1 MNINTKQ
8 ITAIAVLSFFAYAAN
23 AQTATFTGDSFGT
36 ENVEGLRITPEGD
49 AAPANFVTD
58 NTSNQV
64 ITDNEQT
71 DVGTDRVITN
81 LNKAGTATASATTST
96 VGQGGQGPHSVSISN
111 NGININTVTSST
123 NTASLDRYTQS
134 VQTVDLDI
142 NSPTFTESVTVYTSW
157 ATAANA
163 GADGTRIFEDDG
175 TATSLADALQQV
187 DDQITVIN
195 ANDSNVA
202 AALEVDDDPTTTG
215 GTLNVGG
222 NLRVGAIGDVEA
234 SIGANAGAITT
245 LNGDATVV
253 GSVANSIDALATG
266 AVAGNTGAIAG
277 NTGAIAGNTGAITTL
292 NGDDTV
298 VGSVANSIAVANA
311 DSGISSNGIAG
322 VVEKQTNA
330 AGDEIIQLG
339 SNTFSFNNTTDTIS
353 TSSGV
358 INLAADVAITGD
370 LEVAGDVFVGGR
382 SQGVQSQIDNNRED
396 IDRNAR
402 GIAMVAALQHTTVLP
417 GMTQA
422 LDLSAAHF
430 EGETGLAIN
439 YSRRINDN
447 VQINFGAAS
456 TSDFDESVVK
466 AGIGWQW

>member
-8 ITAIAVLSFFAYAAN
+8 ITAIAVLQFFAYAAN
-23 AQTATFTGDSFGT
+23 AQSAIFTGDSFGA

-49 AAPANFVTD
+49 AQPVNFVTD
-58 NTSNQV
+58 DSSAEALTV
-64 ITDNEQT
+64 DEQT
-71 DVGTDRVITN
+71 NDGTDLVVTN
-81 LNKAGTATASATTST
+81 LNKAGTAAASVTNSI
-96 VGQGGQGPHSVSISN
+96 VGNGAQGPHSVSISN
-111 NGININTVTSST
+111 DGINLNTVTSST

-134 VQTVDLDI
+134 VQTVDLDPS
-142 NSPTFTESVTVYTSW
+142 SPTFTDSVTVFTAW
-157 ATAANA
+157 ATAA
-163 GADGTRIFEDDG
+163 GDGPDGTRIFDETG
-175 TATSLADALQQV
+175 TDLADALQQV
-187 DDQITVIN
+187 DDQITLLN
-195 ANDSNVA
+195 ANSGAVN
-202 AALEVDDDPTTTG
+202 AALVVDDSPTTTG

-222 NLRVGAIGDVEA
+222 NLSVGAIDDVEQA
-234 SIGANAGAITT
+234 FGEVGA
-245 LNGDATVV
+245 
-253 GSVANSIDALATG
+253 
-266 AVAGNTGAIAG
+266 
-277 NTGAIAGNTGAITTL
+277 AITTL

-298 VGSVANSIAVANA
+298 VGSVANSIAAANA
-311 DSGISSNGIAG
+311 DSGISSNGITG
-322 VVEKQTNA
+322 VVEKKTND

-417 GMTQA
+417 GMSNA
-422 LDLSAAHF
+422 LDVSAAHF
-430 EGETGLAIN
+430 EGETGLALN
-439 YSRRINDN
+439 YARRISDN

-456 TSDFDESVVK
+456 TSDFDESVIK